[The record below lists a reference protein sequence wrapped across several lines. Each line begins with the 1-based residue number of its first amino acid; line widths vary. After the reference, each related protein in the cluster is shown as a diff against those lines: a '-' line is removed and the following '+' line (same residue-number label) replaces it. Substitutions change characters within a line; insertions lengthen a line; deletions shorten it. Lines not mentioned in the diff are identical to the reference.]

1 MSPKNLKIAGNLAL
15 FLSAI
20 VTILAM
26 LNANAWSLDP
36 GGIPFIVWA
45 ISPYF
50 CFMSAYLLLRR
61 FSFLSRTALI
71 FFVVS
76 FLMLV
81 FTLLAYVGTLGDDS
95 SSYALI
101 FVFMPLYLYI
111 GSFFLF
117 GLGLVLSLLFKSPK
131 SENI

>member
-1 MSPKNLKIAGNLAL
+1 MSPKNLKIAGNLSL

-61 FSFLSRTALI
+61 FSFFSRTALI

>member
-1 MSPKNLKIAGNLAL
+1 
-15 FLSAI
+15 
-20 VTILAM
+20 
-26 LNANAWSLDP
+26 
-36 GGIPFIVWA
+36 
-45 ISPYF
+45 
-50 CFMSAYLLLRR
+50 MSAYLLLRR